1 MAAGAKSLSKTF
13 VWILMGLLMLG
24 LAGFGAVNLSG
35 TIRTVA
41 TVGDESIS
49 VDDYVREL
57 QREIRAVE
65 AQSGQ
70 PLQMSQARDLGL
82 DRNALARLTALAALD
97 NEVGQLGI
105 SIGDENLQQEIISI
119 PAFQGVNGTFD
130 RESYR
135 FQLEQ
140 VGMTDS
146 EFESDLR
153 KESARTIVQGT
164 IMGGVKMPTTLTDT
178 MIDYIGARRSFT
190 VATVGT
196 EALDTPVADP
206 TDAQIQAFYDDNGDQ
221 FMLPRTKQLTY
232 AILSPAMLVDTVE
245 IDDDALR
252 KLYEERNDEY
262 NQPERRLVERLN
274 FPSEQAAK
282 DALAQLEVGGT
293 TFEQLVRDRDLELND
308 IDLGDVTR
316 EDLGEAAD
324 AVFAAELDT
333 VVGPLPSV
341 FGPALF
347 RVNGSL
353 AANNVPFEEA
363 EPALREELATERA
376 RRLIEAQSEDI
387 NDMLAGGATLE
398 ELAEET
404 EMELGQIDWTRNS
417 DEGVAAYDGF
427 RAAAEAVQEGDFPEI
442 AFLEDGSIFAL
453 RLDEVLPRRPE
464 PLESARDRVA
474 EAWQQAEINKA
485 LREKADAILNQLAP
499 DGDFAATGLPFRVEN
514 ALTRTAFLNDVPAN
528 FMNEVFAM
536 EPGELRVV
544 SGNGAA
550 WIVRLDE
557 TLPPA
562 DTDELRQLR
571 DALSSQMD
579 QALAQNI
586 FNAYVRDAQTRARP
600 VVDQQALNAVQA
612 SF

>member
-153 KESARTIVQGT
+153 KESARTIVQGA
-164 IMGGVKMPTTLTDT
+164 IMGGVKMPATLTDT

-196 EALDTPVADP
+196 EALETPVAEP
-206 TDAQIQAFYDDNGDQ
+206 TDAQIQAFYDDNGEQ

-232 AILSPAMLVDTVE
+232 AILSPAMLVDTVD
-245 IDDDALR
+245 IDEDALR

-282 DALAQLEVGGT
+282 NALAQLEVGGT

-404 EMELGQIDWTRNS
+404 EMELGQIDWTRDS

-464 PLESARDRVA
+464 PLESASDRVA
-474 EAWQQAEINKA
+474 AAWQQAEINKA

-514 ALTRTAFLNDVPAN
+514 ALTRTAFLDDVPAN

>member
-41 TVGDESIS
+41 QVGNESIS
-49 VDDYVREL
+49 VEDYVREL

-70 PLQMSQARDLGL
+70 TLQISQARDLGL
-82 DRNALARLTALAALD
+82 DRNALARLTAMAALD

-105 SIGDENLQQEIISI
+105 SIGDENLQQEIIAI
-119 PAFQGVNGTFD
+119 PAFQGVNGSFD

-153 KESARTIVQGT
+153 KESARTIVQGA
-164 IMGGVKMPTTLTDT
+164 IMGGVEMPATMIDT

-196 EALDTPVADP
+196 DALEMPVAEP
-206 TDAQIQAFYDDNGDQ
+206 TDAQIQTYYDENGDQ
-221 FMLPRTKQLTY
+221 FTLPRTKQLTY
-232 AILSPAMLVDTVE
+232 VILSPSMLVDTVE
-245 IDDDALR
+245 IDEDALR
-252 KLYEERNDEY
+252 RLYEERSAEY

-274 FPSEQAAK
+274 FPDEQAAN

-324 AVFAAELDT
+324 AVFAAELDA

-353 AANNVPFEEA
+353 AANNVPFEDA

-376 RRLIEAQSEDI
+376 RRLIEAQSEDF

-398 ELAEET
+398 ELANET
-404 EMELGQIDWTRNS
+404 EMELGQIDWTRDS
-417 DEGVAAYDGF
+417 AESVAAYDGF
-427 RAAAEAVQEGDFPEI
+427 RVTAEAVQDGDFPEI

-453 RLDEVLPRRPE
+453 RLNEVLPRRPE

-474 EAWQQAEINKA
+474 AAWQQTETNKA
-485 LREKADAILNQLAP
+485 LQDQANTALSQLAT
-499 DGDFAATGLPFRVEN
+499 DGDFAATELPFRVEN
-514 ALTRTAFLNDVPAN
+514 ALTRTAFLDDVPTN
-528 FMNEVFAM
+528 FMNEVFEM
-536 EPGELRVV
+536 EPGELRVIG
-544 SGNGAA
+544 GNGAA
-550 WIVRLDE
+550 QIVRLDE
-557 TLPPA
+557 ILPPA

-571 DALSSQMD
+571 DALGTQMD

-586 FNAYVRDAQTRARP
+586 FDAYVRDAQTRARP

-612 SF
+612 SY